1 MDKKEMV
8 ILTIASLIGGRKE
21 AAAELGMTK
30 DIFENHLYER
40 NGSRFFSV
48 DQLLELADI
57 TQTPFVAQYFAEQCG
72 YFLVQQPKA
81 TELDSEDMFDC
92 HIQLNAVKGLLDK
105 TVHEAAKDGVFDSK
119 ERKLI
124 HKLKNRYQSTFEGF
138 MLKLDRLYA
147 GVR

>member
-1 MDKKEMV
+1 MV
-8 ILTIASLIGGRKE
+8 ILTIASLSGGRKE
-21 AAAELGMTK
+21 AAVELGMTK

-57 TQTPFVAQYFAEQCG
+57 TQTPFVAQFFAEQCG

-105 TVHEAAKDGVFDSK
+105 TVHEASKDGVFDSS

-124 HKLKNRYQSTFEGF
+124 HKLKNSYQSTFEGF
-138 MLKLDRLYA
+138 MLKLERLYA
-147 GVR
+147 EAR